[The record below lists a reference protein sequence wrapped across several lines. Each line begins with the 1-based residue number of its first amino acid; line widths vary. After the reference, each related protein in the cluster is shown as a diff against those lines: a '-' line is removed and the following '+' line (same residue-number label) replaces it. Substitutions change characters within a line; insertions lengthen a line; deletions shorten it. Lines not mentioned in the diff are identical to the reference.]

1 MFKRIRKNKFTRFSI
16 LIEDLL
22 SPFWEL
28 GKLLLGESEILNI
41 FAPKILKDSK
51 GVFDDQEQRP
61 ELIEKKELIFSQ
73 VFNDYVTEVTNSIIN
88 KESLDCQSYAFPILM
103 IFKDPLN
110 NNFFYISDSDTN
122 NPEDEKKLGSY
133 LKNQRIVSSFLKRT
147 ENDALKE
154 MEAVDTP
161 QLYSKV
167 FKCYVPEY
175 IEMPIIPYDYIDTE
189 VMDGIDTENVE
200 IIWLNYKRIHKYYD
214 QGFPS
219 SPQHVK
225 ALYIEQLIKG
235 ILVDNYYFPTSLL
248 LKDSFLKQDKIFD
261 YIWLCLKHKV
271 VYNISH
277 EEKKGSYNGNEQLK
291 SFIESCKNDD
301 FVKELSN
308 LQDNLYIARHD
319 LSEEGEKYFNK
330 MLMIQNLSKLESYK
344 FYIDEPKVENNNVF
358 GIYQNVKLDGG
369 YHLKYL
375 FENKE
380 KYLKDKHTQSLK
392 KEIVWVLKP
401 KIAQFFLSDFYEQLL
416 YSALNE
422 LKQNQEIE
430 DYLGN
435 YNAVYSNGNK
445 CEIDAIV
452 KTKKKIFFIE
462 AKTTLTLN
470 LINEYTIKCQRII
483 ADFEEIKDHIGF
495 IIVGYFSHPEL
506 SVLRIAALH
515 DEIPEGYNKERE
527 GLANTPYY
535 FVVPIGENPNHKLE
549 CFTEL
554 SYSKLKSTLKS
565 VFEK

>member
-1 MFKRIRKNKFTRFSI
+1 M
-16 LIEDLL
+16 
-22 SPFWEL
+22 
-28 GKLLLGESEILNI
+28 
-41 FAPKILKDSK
+41 
-51 GVFDDQEQRP
+51 
-61 ELIEKKELIFSQ
+61 
-73 VFNDYVTEVTNSIIN
+73 
-88 KESLDCQSYAFPILM
+88 
-103 IFKDPLN
+103 
-110 NNFFYISDSDTN
+110 
-122 NPEDEKKLGSY
+122 
-133 LKNQRIVSSFLKRT
+133 
-147 ENDALKE
+147 
-154 MEAVDTP
+154 
-161 QLYSKV
+161 
-167 FKCYVPEY
+167 
-175 IEMPIIPYDYIDTE
+175 
-189 VMDGIDTENVE
+189 
-200 IIWLNYKRIHKYYD
+200 
-214 QGFPS
+214 
-219 SPQHVK
+219 
-225 ALYIEQLIKG
+225 
-235 ILVDNYYFPTSLL
+235 
-248 LKDSFLKQDKIFD
+248 
-261 YIWLCLKHKV
+261 
-271 VYNISH
+271 
-277 EEKKGSYNGNEQLK
+277 
-291 SFIESCKNDD
+291 
-301 FVKELSN
+301 
-308 LQDNLYIARHD
+308 
-319 LSEEGEKYFNK
+319 
-330 MLMIQNLSKLESYK
+330 
-344 FYIDEPKVENNNVF
+344 
-358 GIYQNVKLDGG
+358 
-369 YHLKYL
+369 
-375 FENKE
+375 
-380 KYLKDKHTQSLK
+380 K

-430 DYLGN
+430 DFLGN